1 MFVCM
6 RFLICQICGAVYLCE
21 TGAEGHIKMTSHS
34 KFQEI
39 VNL

>member
-1 MFVCM
+1 
-6 RFLICQICGAVYLCE
+6 LCE

-34 KFQEI
+34 KFREI